1 MEIFHVLSTCTRILC
16 NTLSC
21 GFCSLAN
28 RVPGTD
34 LYKCPLSVQ
43 NYRFLKI
50 TISGHL
56 CGQNRPFV
64 KRWCH
69 HQSVPI
75 PGLQILILLCR
86 TPPCLIQTHQ
96 VSDISNTW
104 LRWNLVRLKKKYI
117 LVSNEESTLVCWV
130 KVLCMTHH
138 STPSYPLL
146 SPLLGL
152 CCTLY
157 YVGSASCSDLIFPG
171 MCLYWRDFKAQSEEQ
186 LLCLHDRIWRPGLRA
201 GCLLL
206 IHVIS
211 ILLNNQQTNSL
222 FTFGIC
228 NHLLLSMCVRTKPQ
242 MLSFYTFLPFQAFQQ
257 EMIGKSLSGK
267 GNIAL

>member
-1 MEIFHVLSTCTRILC
+1 M
-16 NTLSC
+16 
-21 GFCSLAN
+21 
-28 RVPGTD
+28 
-34 LYKCPLSVQ
+34 Q

-64 KRWCH
+64 KRWRH

-75 PGLQILILLCR
+75 PGLQMLILLCR

-96 VSDISNTW
+96 ASDISKHMVEVKWQFGLVERNTF
-104 LRWNLVRLKKKYI
+104 
-117 LVSNEESTLVCWV
+117 LVSHKESTLVCWV

-138 STPSYPLL
+138 STPSYPQL

-152 CCTLY
+152 CCTF
-157 YVGSASCSDLIFPG
+157 GSASCPDLIFPG

-186 LLCLHDRIWRPGLRA
+186 LLCLHDRTSVFDDPGVRA
-201 GCLLL
+201 GCACPLL

-211 ILLNNQQTNSL
+211 IPLKHLQTNSL

-242 MLSFYTFLPFQAFQQ
+242 ILSFYTFLPFQAFHQ

>member
-1 MEIFHVLSTCTRILC
+1 M
-16 NTLSC
+16 
-21 GFCSLAN
+21 
-28 RVPGTD
+28 
-34 LYKCPLSVQ
+34 Q

-64 KRWCH
+64 KRWRH

-75 PGLQILILLCR
+75 PGLQILILLC
-86 TPPCLIQTHQ
+86 LIQTHQ
-96 VSDISNTW
+96 ASDISKHMVEVKWQFGLVEKNTF
-104 LRWNLVRLKKKYI
+104 
-117 LVSNEESTLVCWV
+117 LVSHKESTLVCWV
-130 KVLCMTHH
+130 MVLCMTHH
-138 STPSYPLL
+138 STPSYPQF

-152 CCTLY
+152 CCTF
-157 YVGSASCSDLIFPG
+157 GSASCSDLIFPG

-186 LLCLHDRIWRPGLRA
+186 LLCLHDRISVFEDPGVRA
-201 GCLLL
+201 GCACPLL

-211 ILLNNQQTNSL
+211 IPLKHLQTNSL

-242 MLSFYTFLPFQAFQQ
+242 ILSFYTFLPFQAFQQ